1 MQAFEPAATA
11 VLLATF
17 GVLLVLAVVFSRVT
31 ERIPVPVALVFLLIG
46 MVAGSRSLSLI
57 DFNNFFA
64 AFRIGTIA
72 LVLIL
77 FDGGMNTAMP
87 ALRRVIKPAG
97 VLATFGV
104 IGTALLV
111 GVAGRVAGFS
121 WPEAL
126 LIGAIVSSTD
136 AAAVFSVL
144 RGSSLHLKKRVG
156 ATLEVESGINDPM
169 AFILTLI
176 LTQNLLVPGSL
187 VLWQIPL
194 DIVLQIAVG
203 TATGFA
209 IGRGGRW
216 FISRIRVQAGGLYP
230 AVTLAL
236 AFLAFGVPT
245 LLHGSGFLSV
255 YIAGLVL
262 GDGELPYRNSLYRV
276 HDAAAWLS
284 QIVLF
289 MLLGL
294 LVAPQELLEAGWA
307 GVGIALFL
315 TFIARPVVVAFFL
328 LPFKY
333 QPREVAYISWVGLR
347 GAVPI
352 VLATYPVLVLA
363 PGAAQIFL
371 VVFFIVVLSAVLP
384 GATVSWVARK
394 LGLEKLEPP
403 IAPALLAI
411 ESRQHLTGD
420 LLHFYVDD
428 DVAVHDVTIE
438 DLALPETAAVT
449 VVVRGN
455 ALVPAHPKTT
465 ILSGDHVYLIARP
478 EDRGFIQLLFG
489 RPEEE

>member
-1 MQAFEPAATA
+1 MQTFEPNATA

-17 GVLLVLAVVFSRVT
+17 GVLLLVSVVLSRMT
-31 ERIPVPVALVFLLIG
+31 ERLPVPVALVFLLLG
-46 MVAGSRSLSLI
+46 MVTGSNSLALI
-57 DFNNFFA
+57 DFNDFFA

-77 FDGGMNTAMP
+77 FDGGMNTSMAAM
-87 ALRRVIKPAG
+87 RRVMKPAG
-97 VLATFGV
+97 VLATLGV

-111 GVAGRVAGFS
+111 GVAGRLAGFS
-121 WPEAL
+121 WAEAL

-169 AFILTLI
+169 AFILTLL

-187 VLWQIPL
+187 VMWRVPL

-203 TATGFA
+203 GAVGLA

-216 FISRIRVQAGGLYP
+216 FISRINVRAGGLYP
-230 AVTLAL
+230 AFTLAL
-236 AFLAFGVPT
+236 AFLAFGAPT
-245 LLHGSGFLSV
+245 LIGGSGLLSV
-255 YIAGLVL
+255 FVAGLVL
-262 GDGELPYRNSLYRV
+262 GDGGLPYRNSLFRV

-284 QIVLF
+284 QITLF
-289 MLLGL
+289 LLLGL
-294 LVAPQELLEAGWA
+294 LVAPEELLGAGWA

-315 TFIARPVVVAFFL
+315 TFIARPVVVALFL

-333 QPREVAYISWVGLR
+333 QPREIAYISWVGLR

-352 VLATYPVLVLA
+352 VLATYPVLVMA
-363 PGAAQIFL
+363 PGSGQIFL
-371 VVFFIVVLSAVLP
+371 VVFFIVVMSAILP

-394 LGLEKLEPP
+394 LGLEKPEPP
-403 IAPALLAI
+403 VAPALLAI

-428 DVAVHDVTIE
+428 DIAAHDVSID
-438 DLALPETAAVT
+438 DLSLPETAAVS
-449 VVVRGN
+449 VVVRGST
-455 ALVPAHPKTT
+455 LVPAHPETVL
-465 ILSGDHVYLIARP
+465 LSGDHVYLIARP
-478 EDRGFIQLLFG
+478 EDRGVIQLLFG
-489 RPEEE
+489 RPEDE